1 MQWIHFWH
9 SAWHKS
15 TFSFCFKPLSIWCKI
30 KITSELHAN
39 LPMRK
44 LAFSNW
50 QFDSFPYKISLPKML
65 KIKCFHWLSFVQIDP
80 EDWSDNESSFNP
92 KYKKLQLSSSKL
104 NCFQIPELLN
114 PFVNPVFCGKNAM
127 VVTENG
133 EMRSIN
139 DVLWFALD
147 KSKEMYCWGGTNSIL
162 IVMTECV
169 AWS

>member
-1 MQWIHFWH
+1 MPIYQWESLHFLIDNLTAFLTKFPCPKCSKSNASIGSALFKLTLKTDLIMSPH
-9 SAWHKS
+9 SIPS
-15 TFSFCFKPLSIWCKI
+15 T
-30 KITSELHAN
+30 
-39 LPMRK
+39 
-44 LAFSNW
+44 
-50 QFDSFPYKISLPKML
+50 
-65 KIKCFHWLSFVQIDP
+65 
-80 EDWSDNESSFNP
+80 
-92 KYKKLQLSSSKL
+92 KKLQLSSSKL

-147 KSKEMYCWGGTNSIL
+147 KPKEMYCWGGTNSIL